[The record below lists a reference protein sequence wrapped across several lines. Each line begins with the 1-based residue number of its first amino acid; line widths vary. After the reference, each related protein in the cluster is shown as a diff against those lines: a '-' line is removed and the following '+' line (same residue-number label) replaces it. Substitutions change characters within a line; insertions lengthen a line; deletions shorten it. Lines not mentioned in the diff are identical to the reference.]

1 MPTDNPNGP
10 ITVLGA
16 GIVGTSCA
24 LALQRDG
31 FQVSLVDRD
40 TPGAGASSGN
50 AGMIQTGT
58 PRPLAMPGLLKAV
71 PGMLFD
77 PDGALVIRWKYLP
90 RLLPWLLRFAREAS
104 AARSE
109 ANSKAIMALL
119 DQAGEA
125 YRELLSAAGADDMV
139 RYKGML
145 YVYRGADAARA
156 AKAEMDLFRRRG
168 VTVETLDADE
178 IRQME
183 PDLDR
188 AYTHG
193 YYLPACFYTVDPK
206 ALTERFAAA
215 FERTG
220 GKFVRADVQDI
231 EVGAQGPTALVTA
244 DGRIP
249 VERLVLAAGAFSK
262 KFARR
267 LGIDVPLE
275 SARGYHLMLP
285 REALRLNGPVI
296 DGEKHFA
303 AIPMAGG
310 IRLAGMVELAS
321 LGAAPNYARA
331 QTLLP
336 LAQAML
342 PDLSGKDA
350 AAWMGHRPAMPDSL
364 PVIERSRAHSN
375 TIFAFGH
382 GQLGLTMGAIT
393 GLVVSD
399 LAAGRPPRVDLA
411 PYRSNRY

>member
-1 MPTDNPNGP
+1 MAIDTQKGS

-31 FQVSLVDRD
+31 FRVTLVDRD
-40 TPGAGASSGN
+40 TPGAGTSSGN

-77 PDGALVIRWKYLP
+77 PDGALVIRWKHLP
-90 RLLPWLLRFAREAS
+90 RLIPWLVRFAREAS
-104 AARSE
+104 AARSA
-109 ANSKAIMALL
+109 ANSTAIMALL
-119 DQAGEA
+119 DRAGDA

-145 YVYRGADAARA
+145 YVYRGAEAARA
-156 AKAEMDLFRRRG
+156 ATPEMDLFRRHG
-168 VTVETLDADE
+168 VRVETLDADE

-183 PDLDR
+183 PALDR

-193 YYLPACFYTVDPK
+193 YYLPDCFYTVDPK
-206 ALTERFAAA
+206 ALTERFATA
-215 FERTG
+215 FEKAG
-220 GKFVRADVQDI
+220 GAFVRADVRDI
-231 EVGAQGPTALVTA
+231 EMGANGPTALVAA

-249 VERLVLAAGAFSK
+249 VERLVLAAGAFSG

-267 LGIDVPLE
+267 LGIAVPLE

-285 REALRLNGPVI
+285 TETLRLNGPVI
-296 DGEKHFA
+296 DGERHFA
-303 AIPMAGG
+303 ATPMAGG

-321 LGAAPNYARA
+321 LDAPPNYRRA
-331 QTLLP
+331 DSLLP

-342 PDLSGKDA
+342 PDLAGRDA
-350 AAWMGHRPAMPDSL
+350 IRWMGHRPALPDSR
-364 PVIERSRAHSN
+364 PVIERSRRHAN

-382 GQLGLTMGAIT
+382 GQLGLTMAAIT
-393 GLVVSD
+393 GLVVAD

-411 PYRSNRY
+411 PYRSDRF